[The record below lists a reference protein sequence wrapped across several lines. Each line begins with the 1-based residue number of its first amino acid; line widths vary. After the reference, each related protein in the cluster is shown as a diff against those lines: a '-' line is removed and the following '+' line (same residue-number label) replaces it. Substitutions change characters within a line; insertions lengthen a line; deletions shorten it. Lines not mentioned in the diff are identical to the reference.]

1 MNRQKKERLKKIEQ
15 VETWIDADTK
25 LGCGFAPPGAYDKM
39 YEEIYALW
47 EQLAHLR
54 HYNTVEDMLYDN
66 RGCLSDDQILQRIE
80 SSRTRKQR
88 HPRNHPKDRGR

>member
-1 MNRQKKERLKKIEQ
+1 MNRQKKELLKKIEQ
-15 VETWIDADTK
+15 METWIAVDIE

-54 HYNTVEDMLYDN
+54 HYNTVEDMLYDE
-66 RGCLSDDQILQRIE
+66 RGQLPVDEILRQGE
-80 SSRTRKQR
+80 SSQIRKRKQ
-88 HPRNHPKDRGR
+88 PRNYPKDKSR